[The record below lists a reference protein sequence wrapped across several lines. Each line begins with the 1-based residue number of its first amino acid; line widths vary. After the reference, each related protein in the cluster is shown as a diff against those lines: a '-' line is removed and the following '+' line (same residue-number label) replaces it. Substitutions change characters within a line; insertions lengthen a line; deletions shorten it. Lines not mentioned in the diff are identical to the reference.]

1 MASVKKLLPKNKPLR
16 IGITGGIGSGKSVVA
31 KVFSVLGVP
40 VFNADLVAKQ
50 ILASNP
56 DVVASVKEHF
66 GEEAYKEGVANRE
79 YLAQVVFTD
88 SAQREILNL
97 IIHPAVVKAFDEFC
111 QEHSSVPYVLKEAAI
126 MVETGAHEHVD
137 VLILVTAP
145 EELRIE
151 RVLNR
156 DSTDRESI
164 EKRISAQHTDEEKR
178 PYAHFEIANDDKN
191 PVIPKVLKI
200 HNSILRSA

>member
-1 MASVKKLLPKNKPLR
+1 MASVKKLLPKNKQLR

-88 SAQREILNL
+88 SAQREILNS

-126 MVETGAHEHVD
+126 MVETGA
-137 VLILVTAP
+137 
-145 EELRIE
+145 
-151 RVLNR
+151 
-156 DSTDRESI
+156 
-164 EKRISAQHTDEEKR
+164 
-178 PYAHFEIANDDKN
+178 
-191 PVIPKVLKI
+191 
-200 HNSILRSA
+200 